1 MLEARDILVR
11 PIITERSMADSEEGK
26 YTFVV
31 DRRANKYQ
39 IKDAVESI
47 FGVKVVR
54 VNTMRMLGKRRRMG
68 MHFGRRPSWKK
79 AIVQLAPGDDLDFF
93 EGMM

>member
-1 MLEARDILVR
+1 MAEARDILVR

-39 IKDAVESI
+39 IRDAVESI
-47 FGVKVVR
+47 FGVKVTR

-68 MHFGRRPSWKK
+68 IHIGRKPDWKK
-79 AIVQLAPGDDLDFF
+79 AIVQLAPGQELDFF

>member
-1 MLEARDILVR
+1 MADSRDILVR
-11 PIITERSMADSEEGK
+11 PIITERSMADSEMGK

-39 IKDAVESI
+39 IRNAVEEI
-47 FGVKVVR
+47 FGVRVLR

-68 MHFGRRPSWKK
+68 RNIGRRPNWKK
-79 AIVQLAPGDDLDFF
+79 AIVQLAPGQELDFF

>member
-1 MLEARDILVR
+1 MADPRDILVR

-39 IKDAVESI
+39 IRNAVETI
-47 FGVKVVR
+47 FGVKVTR

-68 MHFGRRPSWKK
+68 MRVGRRPNWKK
-79 AIVQLAPGDDLDFF
+79 AIVQLAPGEALDFF

>member
-1 MLEARDILVR
+1 MVEARDVLIR

-39 IKDAVESI
+39 IRAAVEGV
-47 FGVKVVR
+47 FGVKVTR

-68 MHFGRRPSWKK
+68 IHIGRKPSWKK
-79 AIVQLAPGDDLDFF
+79 AIVQLAPGQELDFF

>member
-1 MLEARDILVR
+1 MAEARDVLIR

-31 DRRANKYQ
+31 DRRANKYH
-39 IKDAVESI
+39 IRDAVESI
-47 FGVKVVR
+47 FGVKVTR

-68 MHFGRRPSWKK
+68 IHIGRKPAWKK
-79 AIVQLAPGDDLDFF
+79 AIVQLAPGQELDFF

>member
-1 MLEARDILVR
+1 MVEARDVLIR

-39 IKDAVESI
+39 IRDAVEGV
-47 FGVKVVR
+47 FGVKVTR

-68 MHFGRRPSWKK
+68 IHIGRKPSWKK
-79 AIVQLAPGDDLDFF
+79 AIVQLAPGQELDFF

>member
-1 MLEARDILVR
+1 MADSRDILVR
-11 PIITERSMADSEEGK
+11 PVITERSMADSEMGK

-39 IKDAVESI
+39 IRNAIEEI
-47 FGVKVVR
+47 FGVRVLR

-68 MHFGRRPSWKK
+68 MHVGRRPNWKK
-79 AIVQLAPGDDLDFF
+79 AIVQLAPGQELDFF